1 MLALLD
7 SGIGGLTVAKALR
20 SLCPEADMLYLADLA
35 NAPYGTKSEG
45 ELLLLLCRSIRA
57 LLARGATK
65 VALACITASC
75 LYDRLPQDLQPCVIP
90 LLPFLAE
97 RIAACRGC
105 VGIIATEATVKSD
118 ALPLALRRLG
128 YERPLYKNAAQGLV
142 ALAEAGRTDPEDPE
156 VRGVLVRSI
165 SPLLYRGVDTLVL
178 GCTHFPYFEAAI
190 RSLYGGL
197 TILSPARIGG
207 EALAKTLPKDL
218 LLGEGRFT
226 YLVSATGGEKRKRF
240 GPLGL

>member
-20 SLCPEADMLYLADLA
+20 SHCPKADMLYLADLA

-45 ELLLLLCRSIRA
+45 ELLSLLCRSIRA
-57 LLARGATK
+57 LRARGATK
-65 VALACITASC
+65 IVFACITASC
-75 LYDRLPQDLQPCVIP
+75 LHERLPESLRPLVIP
-90 LLPFLAE
+90 ILPFVAE
-97 RIAACRGC
+97 RIAACEGR
-105 VGIIATEATVKSD
+105 VGIIATEATVKSG
-118 ALPLALRRLG
+118 ALPRTLRRLG
-128 YERPLYKNAAQGLV
+128 YERPIYKSAAQRLV
-142 ALAEAGRTDPEDPE
+142 PLAEAGRTDPEDPE
-156 VRGVLVRSI
+156 VRAELMRSI
-165 SPLLYRGVDTLVL
+165 APLLSRGVDTLVL

-207 EALAKTLPKDL
+207 EALAKALPKDL
-218 LLGEGRFT
+218 LSGEGRFT

-240 GPLGL
+240 SPSGR